1 LLVRLVLLAI
11 SLPALLYFH
20 RKCARMVQDTLMAPR
35 KYPQ

>member
-1 LLVRLVLLAI
+1 LLVCLVLLVI